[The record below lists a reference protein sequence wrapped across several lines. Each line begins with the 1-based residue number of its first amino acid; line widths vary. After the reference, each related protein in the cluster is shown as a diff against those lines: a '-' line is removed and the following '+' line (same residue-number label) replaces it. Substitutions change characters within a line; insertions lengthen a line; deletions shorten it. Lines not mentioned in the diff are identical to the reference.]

1 MDEKKIGLLSEKIQ
15 LESNWNSQYLS
26 NGFVTL
32 EMVQIGRKVRDIR
45 DTLRNLDKDKEV
57 LSEYDTWHDNYSA
70 IKQREE
76 IIITFSDNNH
86 FKNN

>member
-32 EMVQIGRKVRDIR
+32 EMVQIGRKVRSIKDE
-45 DTLRNLDKDKEV
+45 LRSLDKTPE
-57 LSEYDTWHDNYSA
+57 
-70 IKQREE
+70 Q
-76 IIITFSDNNH
+76 FSIAT
-86 FKNN
+86 

>member
-15 LESNWNSQYLS
+15 LESTWNSQYLS

-45 DTLRNLDKDKEV
+45 DTLRNLDKDKE
-57 LSEYDTWHDNYSA
+57 
-70 IKQREE
+70 Q
-76 IIITFSDNNH
+76 FSIAT
-86 FKNN
+86 

>member
-1 MDEKKIGLLSEKIQ
+1 MDEKKIELLSEKIQ

-45 DTLRNLDKDKEV
+45 DKLRSLDKDNQN
-57 LSEYDTWHDNYSA
+57 SF
-70 IKQREE
+70 R
-76 IIITFSDNNH
+76 
-86 FKNN
+86 

>member
-15 LESNWNSQYLS
+15 LESTWNSQYLS

-45 DTLRNLDKDKEV
+45 HTLRILDKDKE
-57 LSEYDTWHDNYSA
+57 
-70 IKQREE
+70 Q
-76 IIITFSDNNH
+76 FSIAT
-86 FKNN
+86 

>member
-32 EMVQIGRKVRDIR
+32 EMVQIGRKVRGIKDE
-45 DTLRNLDKDKEV
+45 LRSLDKEP
-57 LSEYDTWHDNYSA
+57 E
-70 IKQREE
+70 Q
-76 IIITFSDNNH
+76 FSIAT
-86 FKNN
+86 

>member
-32 EMVQIGRKVRDIR
+32 EMVQIGRKVRGIKDEMR
-45 DTLRNLDKDKEV
+45 SLDETP
-57 LSEYDTWHDNYSA
+57 E
-70 IKQREE
+70 Q
-76 IIITFSDNNH
+76 FSIAT
-86 FKNN
+86 

>member
-32 EMVQIGRKVRDIR
+32 EMVQIGRKVRGIKDE
-45 DTLRNLDKDKEV
+45 LRSLDKTPE
-57 LSEYDTWHDNYSA
+57 
-70 IKQREE
+70 Q
-76 IIITFSDNNH
+76 FSIAT
-86 FKNN
+86 

>member
-32 EMVQIGRKVRDIR
+32 EMVQIGRKVRDVR
-45 DTLRNLDKDKEV
+45 DKLRSFDTTKE
-57 LSEYDTWHDNYSA
+57 
-70 IKQREE
+70 Q
-76 IIITFSDNNH
+76 FSIAT
-86 FKNN
+86 

>member
-32 EMVQIGRKVRDIR
+32 EMVQIGRKVRGIKDQ
-45 DTLRNLDKDKEV
+45 LRSLDKTLE
-57 LSEYDTWHDNYSA
+57 
-70 IKQREE
+70 Q
-76 IIITFSDNNH
+76 FSIAT
-86 FKNN
+86 